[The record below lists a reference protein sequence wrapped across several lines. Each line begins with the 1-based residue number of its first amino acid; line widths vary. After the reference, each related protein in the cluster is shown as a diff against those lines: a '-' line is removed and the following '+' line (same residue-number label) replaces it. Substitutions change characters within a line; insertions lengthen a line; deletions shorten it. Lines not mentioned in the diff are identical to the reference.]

1 MVNGSEEAKSRL
13 VWVVQN
19 QEPRCRVKCS
29 SNLFVLL
36 DTSLF
41 ILKDKSTPGTSVVQ
55 TISFCQDRKNIFL
68 ACCNGEL
75 SAAAV
80 TNHDQGDCEEGGR
93 AIIDTRRTRA
103 TPSGRAECA
112 IIDVLSRSLMSA
124 WHAISPQSVVT
135 HLEEEIATAKLQ
147 RPSVPARIVN

>member
-13 VWVVQN
+13 VCVVQN

-29 SNLFVLL
+29 PNFLVLV

-41 ILKDKSTPGTSVVQ
+41 IFKDKSTPGTSVVH
-55 TISFCQDRKNIFL
+55 TRSFGQDRKNIHL

-80 TNHDQGDCEEGGR
+80 TNHDQGDGEEGRR

-103 TPSGRAECA
+103 TPSG
-112 IIDVLSRSLMSA
+112 ITVLVIRCLPRS
-124 WHAISPQSVVT
+124 V
-135 HLEEEIATAKLQ
+135 
-147 RPSVPARIVN
+147 